1 MTTTIFLVFII
12 VLFWLSYKIFRGP
25 HRVNYLIST
34 VVLIAASYG
43 VPGRYIS
50 NRLEVMVNPYY
61 MIPSES
67 SLSKFKPTIYDKQ
80 GSGNNWIYA
89 EDDKNYYYAGSFAQN
104 ISSGYVFVSRDVEST
119 CNGFK
124 VHDFKT
130 WCITDN

>member
-12 VLFWLSYKIFRGP
+12 VLFWLCYKISRWP
-25 HRVNYLIST
+25 HRGSYLTFT
-34 VVLIAASYG
+34 VVLIASSYG
-43 VPGRYIS
+43 VPGKYVS

-61 MIPSES
+61 IIPSQS
-67 SLSKFKPTIYDKQ
+67 SLSRFKPTIYDEQ

-104 ISSGYVFVSRDVEST
+104 IGSGYVFVSRDVELT

-124 VHDFKT
+124 VHDFRT
-130 WCITDN
+130 WCINDN